1 MRQISRLKR
10 GGVLAAT
17 AALLLAGLP
26 ANAAPPGSQP
36 ARAPQNSAKPEHV
49 VTLITGDVVRVRD
62 LGGGKNTVEVTR
74 PLGANGLVTIRTVKG
89 KTYVLPDEAMPFVT
103 AGSLDRRLFN
113 ITDLIASGYDDTH
126 SAGLP
131 VIASYQGAGMARA
144 MSAPAGITAERAL
157 PSINGVAM
165 TASKKDVRAF
175 WNSLS
180 AGAPGV
186 RAFSTGGIGSYAKIW
201 LDGKAKATLVTSVP
215 QVGAPE
221 AWAAGFDGTGTK
233 VAVLDTGIDAN
244 HPDIAGQLAEVVS
257 FVPGEDAVDTVGH
270 GTHVAATIAGTGKSD
285 GLHKGVAPG
294 AKLLIGKVLNN
305 EGFGQDSWIL
315 AGMEWAVAQGADV
328 VNMSLGDASETDGL
342 DPMSLAV
349 NQLSATSDTLFVIA
363 AGNSGCAQCVSA
375 PGAADAALTVGA
387 VDRDDNLA
395 WFSSQGPRYHD
406 GAVKPD
412 MTAPGVDIEA
422 AHASG
427 APGEGLYTT
436 MSGTSMATPHIA
448 GAAAIVAQKNPQWT
462 DEQVKAALVSS
473 AKPLAEWY
481 TPHQVGTGRLDIPA
495 TLRNTVIA
503 SGSITFGNFDWP
515 HEPSDGPV
523 TKPLTF
529 NNFGTSAVTLNLAIA
544 GDGPFSLGANSV
556 TIPAAGTASVNVTGD
571 PTASGPNVFSGTVV
585 GTDAA
590 TGTAVTRSSLGMIKE
605 DEVYNLKIKLIGKD
619 GKPADGRVVLYKA
632 GEFWPWALDISG
644 EATYRMPVGVYTASS
659 VLDVPGERA
668 DRQGIAVL
676 IDPETLLNK
685 NNEIVLD
692 ASKARFLDTAAP
704 QRTETRQKKIS
715 YVVSYND
722 GNSFGDAIPMP
733 VKYDDMYLQPTEPM
747 TQGKLDVSTR
757 WREGEE
763 SLSLRVLGLLPVDT
777 TMQPGS
783 TSKAWSGPLRTVFA
797 GNGAAADYAKIDAKG
812 KAVVVNRS
820 DAVAPDERAAA
831 AAAAGAKLLIVA
843 NDGAG
848 VLNEWVGE
856 ATIPVVTVHHDAGAL
871 LALVAKKGLPLTA
884 KQVPYATFVYD
895 LTQNYFGQVPSKS
908 LAYHPSRSDLARIDN
923 SFYSVNDQEGAGF
936 RWDMTF
942 SPSAGFPEREWF
954 PGTRTEWVTPEQLW
968 HENHSQGEF
977 TDVAYLNQYA
987 KGTTTKIN
995 WFAPAIHPAF
1005 TRAFAVQ
1012 NSRYQDYMT
1021 INVQAW
1027 SSSGNDGIEH
1037 GGNLGWG
1044 SVPTNM
1050 KLYQGAT
1057 LIDENQFSSDM
1068 QWTAVPSGRK
1078 PYHLVLDASRPDE
1091 WRLSTRTH
1099 TEWDFISESNT
1110 ADNFVPFPLLQLDY
1124 GFATDLRGDVKAG
1137 TTQEISIN
1145 PVPQGGMPGTGK
1157 ITSVKLDVSYDDGV
1171 TWQKVTLTKGAN
1183 GKWLGNLKLAKKPG
1197 GFVSLRA
1204 SAATDAG
1211 WSISQEIVRAYGLR

>member
-1 MRQISRLKR
+1 
-10 GGVLAAT
+10 
-17 AALLLAGLP
+17 
-26 ANAAPPGSQP
+26 
-36 ARAPQNSAKPEHV
+36 
-49 VTLITGDVVRVRD
+49 
-62 LGGGKNTVEVTR
+62 
-74 PLGANGLVTIRTVKG
+74 
-89 KTYVLPDEAMPFVT
+89 
-103 AGSLDRRLFN
+103 
-113 ITDLIASGYDDTH
+113 
-126 SAGLP
+126 
-131 VIASYQGAGMARA
+131 
-144 MSAPAGITAERAL
+144 
-157 PSINGVAM
+157 
-165 TASKKDVRAF
+165 
-175 WNSLS
+175 
-180 AGAPGV
+180 
-186 RAFSTGGIGSYAKIW
+186 
-201 LDGKAKATLVTSVP
+201 
-215 QVGAPE
+215 
-221 AWAAGFDGTGTK
+221 
-233 VAVLDTGIDAN
+233 
-244 HPDIAGQLAEVVS
+244 
-257 FVPGEDAVDTVGH
+257 
-270 GTHVAATIAGTGKSD
+270 
-285 GLHKGVAPG
+285 
-294 AKLLIGKVLNN
+294 
-305 EGFGQDSWIL
+305 
-315 AGMEWAVAQGADV
+315 
-328 VNMSLGDASETDGL
+328 
-342 DPMSLAV
+342 
-349 NQLSATSDTLFVIA
+349 
-363 AGNSGCAQCVSA
+363 
-375 PGAADAALTVGA
+375 
-387 VDRDDNLA
+387 
-395 WFSSQGPRYHD
+395 
-406 GAVKPD
+406 
-412 MTAPGVDIEA
+412 
-422 AHASG
+422 
-427 APGEGLYTT
+427 
-436 MSGTSMATPHIA
+436 
-448 GAAAIVAQKNPQWT
+448 
-462 DEQVKAALVSS
+462 
-473 AKPLAEWY
+473 
-481 TPHQVGTGRLDIPA
+481 
-495 TLRNTVIA
+495 
-503 SGSITFGNFDWP
+503 
-515 HEPSDGPV
+515 
-523 TKPLTF
+523 
-529 NNFGTSAVTLNLAIA
+529 
-544 GDGPFSLGANSV
+544 
-556 TIPAAGTASVNVTGD
+556 
-571 PTASGPNVFSGTVV
+571 
-585 GTDAA
+585 
-590 TGTAVTRSSLGMIKE
+590 
-605 DEVYNLKIKLIGKD
+605 
-619 GKPADGRVVLYKA
+619 
-632 GEFWPWALDISG
+632 
-644 EATYRMPVGVYTASS
+644 
-659 VLDVPGERA
+659 
-668 DRQGIAVL
+668 
-676 IDPETLLNK
+676 
-685 NNEIVLD
+685 
-692 ASKARFLDTAAP
+692 
-704 QRTETRQKKIS
+704 
-715 YVVSYND
+715 
-722 GNSFGDAIPMP
+722 
-733 VKYDDMYLQPTEPM
+733 
-747 TQGKLDVSTR
+747 VSTR

-763 SLSLRVLGLLPVDT
+763 SLSLRVLGPLPVDT